1 MAKDTLFTFI
11 VLGKEVKIT
20 EAEINA
26 LPQTIQQKEK
36 ELLEIKQLYSQA
48 QNRQLLKYTMMLNDY
63 YHNLSKHLLVYRSG
77 IRVKF
82 LTVMIRSEINPV
94 YFVQAQISF
103 NADKSF
109 KSIHLIEIHPTETKQ
124 LTQISFNADK
134 SFKSIHL
141 IEIHP
146 TETKQLTHIAKSR
159 LFAGSNTTAI
169 SSNKEFKRKFNRVAT
184 LIKENYVKRDSVGAE
199 KCNTMLRGWIAE
211 LF

>member
-124 LTQISFNADK
+124 LT
-134 SFKSIHL
+134 
-141 IEIHP
+141 
-146 TETKQLTHIAKSR
+146 HIAKSR